1 MRPSGLR
8 IHRQAP
14 GDVHDAGDVAPAW
27 IYSSAGA
34 VVPPAHLAGVLMST
48 RIVPLLTSPC
58 ITLLRTSH
66 RYALLESQR
75 TLSYTAPWGA
85 GPLPAGG
92 PFSLAQYVLAAVGLE
107 QPEGVD
113 GEPFVEAAVEDHGAL
128 RGDSLSDISFLKPS
142 ESMKSLL
149 TRCLSSLQMI
159 NTAFD
164 TCHTSY
170 AVAGS

>member
-1 MRPSGLR
+1 MYYPIEDFPQIRP
-8 IHRQAP
+8 P
-14 GDVHDAGDVAPAW
+14 GV
-27 IYSSAGA
+27 SA
-34 VVPPAHLAGVLMST
+34 HSFLY
-48 RIVPLLTSPC
+48 C
-58 ITLLRTSH
+58 
-66 RYALLESQR
+66 ALGE
-75 TLSYTAPWGA
+75 A

-128 RGDSLSDISFLKPS
+128 RGDSLSDISFSKPS

-149 TRCLSSLQMI
+149 TRCLNSLQTI
-159 NTAFD
+159 NTAFG